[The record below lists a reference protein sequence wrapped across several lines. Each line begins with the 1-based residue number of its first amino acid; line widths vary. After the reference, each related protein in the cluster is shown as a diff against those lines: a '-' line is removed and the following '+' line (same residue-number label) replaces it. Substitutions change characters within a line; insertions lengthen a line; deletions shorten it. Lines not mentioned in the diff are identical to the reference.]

1 MLSKDF
7 SEFIALLN
15 KQAVEYL
22 VIGGYA
28 VAFHGHPRYTKDI
41 DLWIGNSHANAF
53 RLLAAID
60 EFGMGSLGLT
70 ANDLQTDGQV
80 IQLGYPPNRIDLI
93 VGIEGLDFGKAYNR
107 RETVDMHGVTVHFAA
122 KADLIAAKRIAGRHQ
137 DLADIENLETE

>member
-41 DLWIGNSHANAF
+41 DLWIGNTHANAL

-60 EFGMGSLGLT
+60 DFGMGSLGLT
-70 ANDLQTDGQV
+70 AMDLETDGQV
-80 IQLGYPPNRIDLI
+80 IQLGYPPHRINLI
-93 VGIEGLDFGKAYNR
+93 VGIKGLDFNEAYAR
-107 RETVDMHGVTVHFAA
+107 RETTEINGVTLCFAA

-137 DLADIENLETE
+137 DLADIENLEP